1 MAFYGRKN
9 KSWWW
14 AVILVL
20 VFFLHFIKVLAPLEN
35 LAISTIKPMARFF
48 YGSGSSIKHSYE
60 DNQQQKDLFSKVD
73 LLEKEVAKL
82 TVENAKFKELEQDNI
97 KLRNQLNF
105 LSANKYKNVLANVI
119 SQNLVFDIK
128 EGDQDIVIDR
138 GSRDGIKEG
147 VGVVDENGV
156 IIGKISEVRDH
167 LSKVCLSTNRNCK
180 FAATIQNQDRTM
192 GITEGDLGLT
202 IKMNYIPQ
210 SEKISIGDTIITSG
224 LGGNISRGLVIGKV
238 SQVNNRS
245 NEIWQDVNIEPLF
258 NLSTLTIVTV
268 LIP

>member
-1 MAFYGRKN
+1 MAFYGKKKKN
-9 KSWWW
+9 WLW
-14 AVILVL
+14 AVAIVL
-20 VFFLHFIKVLAPLEN
+20 VIFLHFIKVLSPLEN
-35 LAISTIKPMARFF
+35 LAISAVKPLASFL
-48 YGSGSSIKHSYE
+48 YGSGSSINHSYE
-60 DNQQQKDLFSKVD
+60 ESKQQKDILSKTD
-73 LLEKEVAKL
+73 SLEKEVARL
-82 TVENAKFKELEQDNI
+82 TVENAQFKELEQDNI
-97 KLRNQLNF
+97 KLRAQLNF

-128 EGDQDIVIDR
+128 EGDQDIVIDK
-138 GSRDGIKEG
+138 GSKEGIKEG

-156 IIGKISEVRDH
+156 IIGKIAEVRDH
-167 LSKVCLSTNRNCK
+167 LSKVCLTTNRNCK
-180 FAATIQNQDRTM
+180 FAATIQNQTRTM
-192 GITEGDLGLT
+192 GTTEGDLGLT

-210 SEKISIGDTIITSG
+210 SEKINNGDTVITSG

-268 LIP
+268 LLP

>member
-1 MAFYGRKN
+1 MAFYARK
-9 KSWWW
+9 KRSWWW

-20 VFFLHFIKVLAPLEN
+20 AIFLHLIKVLFPLEN
-35 LAISTIKPMARFF
+35 LAISIVKPMAGFF
-48 YGSGSSIKHSYE
+48 YGSGSSIRNSYE
-60 DNQQQKDLFSKVD
+60 DSKKQKDISSRAEF
-73 LLEKEVAKL
+73 LEKEVVRL
-82 TVENAKFKELEQDNI
+82 TVENAKFKELEQDNN
-97 KLRNQLNF
+97 KLRAQLNF
-105 LSANKYKNVLANVI
+105 LSSSNYKNVLANVI
-119 SQNLVFDIK
+119 SQNLVFDIR
-128 EGDQDIVIDR
+128 EGDQDIVIDK

-147 VGVVDENGV
+147 LGVVNENGV
-156 IIGKISEVRDH
+156 IIGQVSEVRDS
-167 LSKVCLSTNRNCK
+167 LSKVCLTTNRSCK

-210 SEKISIGDTIITSG
+210 SEKINNGDTVITSG

-238 SQVNNRS
+238 SQVNNLS

-258 NLSTLTIVTV
+258 NLSTLTIVNV

>member
-1 MAFYGRKN
+1 MAFYGKKN

-14 AVILVL
+14 AVAVVLVL
-20 VFFLHFIKVLAPLEN
+20 ILHFTKVLNPIEN
-35 LAISTIKPMARFF
+35 LAISAASPLARFF
-48 YGSGSSIKHSYE
+48 YGSGSGIKHSYE
-60 DNQQQKDLFSKVD
+60 ENQKQKDIAANFES
-73 LLEKEVAKL
+73 LETEVARL

-97 KLRNQLNF
+97 KLRAQLNF
-105 LSANKYKNVLANVI
+105 LSANNYKNLLANVI

-138 GSRDGIKEG
+138 GSKDGVKEG
-147 VGVVDENGV
+147 LGVINENGV
-156 IIGKISEVRDH
+156 IIGKISEVRDN
-167 LSKVCLSTNRNCK
+167 LSKVCLTTNRNCK

-210 SEKISIGDTIITSG
+210 SEKININDTVTTSG

-238 SQVNNRS
+238 SQINNRS
-245 NEIWQDVNIEPLF
+245 NEIWQDINIEPLF
-258 NLSTLTIVTV
+258 DLNTLTIVTV